1 MMTGIGLCF
10 VIMTSYISITSG
22 SKISLTMTPATI
34 QQNLTSTMT
43 LRCGLSDTHN
53 INNSSNN
60 NTTSVIGNGVNIIGR
75 RRRRSTDR
83 TDDDV
88 RVLSILVT
96 RDGRDV
102 ASVSAQVAAYPMED
116 LGILQVS
123 GDVANTP
130 GDRAFL
136 ELWWTYPGSDQSGEY
151 VCEVTTVDSAG
162 HTTVLSRS
170 LGVDAIKP
178 SLTDLVSH
186 VQDLQILTQQQAAAM
201 QAMNDVIKDM
211 NSTIQGMNS
220 AMSKTHHVES
230 GQVLCNSNGV
240 NSDHWPHRDLHHEWT
255 TVTLTFD
262 HPYDTPPVIHLGGV
276 TDFQNYGFIS
286 THNAFITD
294 MTLTLVSVTQTDFT
308 VMCRAPAN
316 IHGDKSG
323 YFIARMS
330 ANWVSFYNPDKL

>member
-1 MMTGIGLCF
+1 MVLLLLG
-10 VIMTSYISITSG
+10 SIA
-22 SKISLTMTPATI
+22 L
-34 QQNLTSTMT
+34 L
-43 LRCGLSDTHN
+43 L
-53 INNSSNN
+53 
-60 NTTSVIGNGVNIIGR
+60 
-75 RRRRSTDR
+75 
-83 TDDDV
+83 
-88 RVLSILVT
+88 
-96 RDGRDV
+96 
-102 ASVSAQVAAYPMED
+102 Y
-116 LGILQVS
+116 
-123 GDVANTP
+123 
-130 GDRAFL
+130 
-136 ELWWTYPGSDQSGEY
+136 
-151 VCEVTTVDSAG
+151 
-162 HTTVLSRS
+162 S
-170 LGVDAIKP
+170 LGVLCPSDATTKTAIPTITTSTATPTSTTTTPMAKTAINP

-186 VQDLQILTQQQAAAM
+186 VQDLQILTQHQAAAM
-201 QAMNDVIKDM
+201 HAMNDVIKDM

-240 NSDHWPHRDLHHEWT
+240 NSDLWPHRDLHHEWT

-262 HPYDTPPVIHLGGV
+262 HPYDTPPVVHLGGV
-276 TDFQNYGFIS
+276 TDFKNYGFIS